1 MKKTV
6 HFLWFLIALL
16 LVGVLP
22 QCERRDSIAMDEAV
36 NLAKGEC
43 SRRKWTDFEIGNVK
57 LIDGKW
63 CVMIWKSPAGPG
75 NHALVIIGPTRSDI
89 EWVGGR

>member
-1 MKKTV
+1 MTKKV
-6 HFLWFLIALL
+6 YFLWILITLPVVGLL
-16 LVGVLP
+16 T
-22 QCERRDSIAMDEAV
+22 QCERTDPIAMEEAV

-43 SRRKWTDFEIGNVK
+43 SRRKWTDFELGNVK
-57 LIDGKW
+57 FVDGKW
-63 CVMIWKSPAGPG
+63 CVMIWKSPDGPG